1 MAMTIDEAITNLM
14 FLRLNPTGDK
24 ECELEPEAK
33 ELFDVAIETMRKYQ
47 IMQSNCNT
55 KQNNC
60 PDKED
65 ITEEQFMTYLRRRNL
80 VAVTH
85 QLYKDMYAAYCKTL
99 I

>member
-47 IMQSNCNT
+47 IMQSSCNT

-60 PDKED
+60 PDNED
-65 ITEEQFMTYLRRRNL
+65 ITEEQVVTYLHARNMM
-80 VAVTH
+80 AISKE
-85 QLYKDMYAAYCKTL
+85 LYHEMYAAYCKTL

>member
-47 IMQSNCNT
+47 IMQANCNT

-65 ITEEQFMTYLRRRNL
+65 ITEEQFMNYLRRRNL
-80 VAVTH
+80 VAATH
-85 QLYKDMYAAYCKTL
+85 QLYKDMYTAYCKTL

>member
-24 ECELEPEAK
+24 ECELELEAK

-47 IMQSNCNT
+47 IMQANCNT

-65 ITEEQFMTYLRRRNL
+65 ITEEQFMNYLRRRNL

-85 QLYKDMYAAYCKTL
+85 QLYKDMYTAYCKTL

>member
-47 IMQSNCNT
+47 IMQANCNT

-65 ITEEQFMTYLRRRNL
+65 ITEEQFMNYLRRRNL

-85 QLYKDMYAAYCKTL
+85 QLYKDMYTAYCKTL